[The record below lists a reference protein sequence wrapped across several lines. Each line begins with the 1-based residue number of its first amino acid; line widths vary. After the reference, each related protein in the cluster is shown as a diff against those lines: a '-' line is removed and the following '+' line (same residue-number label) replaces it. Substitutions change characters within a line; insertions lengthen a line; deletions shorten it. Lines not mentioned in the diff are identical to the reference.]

1 MKNYKSMIHI
11 AIDHRSNIDNNFQK
25 SVAKAIEENQNNGYQ
40 SEVQYSTC
48 ASNGS
53 VVYSALVLAY
63 TEE

>member
-1 MKNYKSMIHI
+1 MRNYKSITHV
-11 AIDHRSNIDNNFQK
+11 ALDHKSNVYDDSQ
-25 SVAKAIEENQNNGYQ
+25 KAIGGYIEQNQNNGYQ

-53 VVYSALVLAY
+53 VVYSALILAY

>member
-11 AIDHRSNIDNNFQK
+11 AIDHRSNVDNDFQK
-25 SVAKAIEENQNNGYQ
+25 AIGEYIEQNQNNGYQ

-53 VVYSALVLAY
+53 VVYSALILAY

>member
-11 AIDHRSNIDNNFQK
+11 AIDHRSNIDNDFQK

-40 SEVQYSTC
+40 SEVQYSIC